1 MSRIIKIS
9 NVFTRGAVMTPE
21 DYEALYDDMEEEL
34 TRIGN
39 LERLK
44 IIRNGE
50 ERIGC
55 EVGSVFV
62 EFRERK
68 SAENAVRTIS
78 GRVYDGNEIKII
90 YVDEDLYYT
99 ELRMI

>member
-1 MSRIIKIS
+1 
-9 NVFTRGAVMTPE
+9 MTPE

>member
-1 MSRIIKIS
+1 
-9 NVFTRGAVMTPE
+9 MTPE

-34 TRIGN
+34 TKIGN

-50 ERIGC
+50 ERVGC

-62 EFRERK
+62 EFRDRK
-68 SAENAVRTIS
+68 SAESAVRNIA
-78 GRVYDGNEIKII
+78 GRVYDGSEIKII